1 MVLQTIHRIPDGGG
15 GWLGRAGLVTVFV
28 SLQMQI
34 GFINIIRLE
43 LGWAGLGWAELG
55 WGGWAGLPNMGSLFP
70 RLVHVSARGP
80 QFSLAAS

>member
-15 GWLGRAGLVTVFV
+15 GWLGRAGLATVFV

-43 LGWAGLGWAELG
+43 LGWAEL
-55 WGGWAGLPNMGSLFP
+55 GWAGLAGL
-70 RLVHVSARGP
+70 AGP
-80 QFSLAAS
+80 PDTANRNEI